1 MTNRYFFSRPNKLD
15 LEAMYNRQNKEN
27 LEIAFNF
34 AEKEFNV
41 TKLLDAE
48 GE

>member
-1 MTNRYFFSRPNKLD
+1 MVD
-15 LEAMYNRQNKEN
+15 LEAMYVRQSKDN

-48 GE
+48 GITLIRLSLFNE